1 MGALKPWHL
10 AILSVCCL
18 VPLAAVVAG
27 AVWAVLR
34 RRNRL

>member
-10 AILSVCCL
+10 AVLSLVCL
-18 VPLAAVVAG
+18 LPTVAVVAG
-27 AVWAVLR
+27 AVWAVVR